1 MAHIMAAF
9 STQLVE
15 MNPAP
20 LRLAPFVFGAMVV
33 LACGPVAAW
42 AAEPAAATS
51 AAKPAAGTA
60 PKAPKPAAKAAPK
73 LLTRAELRACME
85 QEGRLKGLR
94 EDYARR
100 HEALEKAKADLQ
112 TETQALKQALETL
125 DRTSEAAVNE
135 YRNRVAL
142 HDNTVD
148 DYNARVPEFN
158 AAAGMLQGEE
168 SSYTQ
173 NCAGRSFEEGDEL
186 AIKRARKQ

>member
-1 MAHIMAAF
+1 MGLLALTSARTGVVLLALGAA
-9 STQLVE
+9 TAWA
-15 MNPAP
+15 NPPAP
-20 LRLAPFVFGAMVV
+20 AGA
-33 LACGPVAAW
+33 ASR
-42 AAEPAAATS
+42 PAAS
-51 AAKPAAGTA
+51 AGTKPAS
-60 PKAPKPAAKAAPK
+60 KPKPPPAPK

-85 QEGRLKGLR
+85 QEAKLKGLR
-94 EDYARR
+94 EDYTRR

-158 AAAGMLQGEE
+158 AAAGVLQGEE
-168 SSYTQ
+168 ASYTQ

-186 AIKRARKQ
+186 AIKRARKP

>member
-1 MAHIMAAF
+1 MSRSAF
-9 STQLVE
+9 SPARAGVVLLALGAAVAWA
-15 MNPAP
+15 NPPAP
-20 LRLAPFVFGAMVV
+20 AGA
-33 LACGPVAAW
+33 A
-42 AAEPAAATS
+42 S
-51 AAKPAAGTA
+51 RPAAGT
-60 PKAPKPAAKAAPK
+60 KPASKPANKNAAPASPK
-73 LLTRAELRACME
+73 LLTRAELRACMD
-85 QEGRLKGLR
+85 QEAKLKGLR
-94 EDYARR
+94 EDYTRR

-158 AAAGMLQGEE
+158 AAAGVLQGEE
-168 SSYTQ
+168 ASYTQ

-186 AIKRARKQ
+186 AIKRARKP